1 MKTFLTNPRR
11 RELKRGTSRAWL
23 CLVCLSAVGQI
34 MAEPTVAITGP
45 TNDSSPRQLSPTFTN
60 GPSGQRLQA
69 PVKERAGS
77 QLPGE
82 AGEEINYWLAPQ
94 VRTEA
99 GTKPA
104 AIYSPKFELRASQP
118 NSVQSEEYPGIRYS
132 GISEQAARGNPLQLI
147 NPFAPARYG
156 DGERNILRNPFTRAV
171 EGLKLWQISF

>member
-94 VRTEA
+94 VRTETE
-99 GTKPA
+99 TKPA
-104 AIYSPKFELRASQP
+104 PSYSPGLELRAPTP
-118 NSVQSEEYPGIRYS
+118 NSAPSEKYPGIQYS
-132 GISEQAARGNPLQLI
+132 GIWVQAVRSNPLQLI

-156 DGERNILRNPFTRAV
+156 DGEANILRNPFTRAV
-171 EGLKLWQISF
+171 EGLKIWEISF